1 MPVLTPRRRAA
12 VLATLCLSVFLIVLD
27 NTVVNVALPTLVEH
41 FGATDSQ
48 LQWIV
53 DAYTLVF
60 AAFLLPAGSLGD
72 RRGRKGTLLAGL
84 CWFALSSLAA
94 AHAHSADQL
103 IALRGLMGVGAALIF
118 PATLAILVNV
128 FTEPRARARAISVWA
143 ATSGLSVALG
153 PVVGGY
159 LLEHDWWGSIF
170 VANVPV
176 VVVALVAVTL
186 LVPPSRDPRPSR
198 LDLAGLALSAVA
210 VSLLVFSIIEAPHR
224 GWTSLPT
231 VAGLVGSGLLLV
243 TFVAVER
250 RTAHPLLDVSVFRSP
265 RFSAASL
272 AIAGAFFALF
282 GFVFVV
288 TQYFQ
293 FVRGYS
299 TLSAGVRTVPFAAF
313 TGLAAPLSP
322 LLVRRFGTH
331 RVAAAGLAAM
341 AAGFAVA
348 AVTTATAP
356 YWVLVVAMLGMG
368 GGLGLVTAPATESI
382 MGSLPPAR
390 AGVGSA
396 VNDTTREL
404 GGTLGVAVVGSVFS
418 SLYASGV
425 GQRLAGLP
433 VPPRALA
440 IAKQSVGGA
449 FAVAARAP
457 SLAAARVVRAAASG
471 AFMDGFHA
479 GSVTAGATVAVLA
492 VVTARWLAPRAARPG
507 AATDPAARRAPDV
520 RSLPAGVRADAEPVT
535 AGARPG
541 RDVTAP

>member
-1 MPVLTPRRRAA
+1 MPVLSPRRRAA

-27 NTVVNVALPTLVEH
+27 NTVVNVALPTLVER

-60 AAFLLPAGSLGD
+60 AALLLPAGSLGD

-84 CWFALSSLAA
+84 TWFGVSSLAA
-94 AHAHSADQL
+94 AHARSAGQL
-103 IALRGLMGVGAALIF
+103 IGLRALMGVGAALIF
-118 PATLAILVNV
+118 PATLAVLVNV

-176 VVVALVAVTL
+176 VAVALGAVAV

-198 LDLAGLALSAVA
+198 LDLVGLALSTVA

-224 GWTSLPT
+224 GWTSVPT
-231 VAGLVGSGLLLV
+231 LAGLAGAGVLLV
-243 TFVAVER
+243 CFVAVER
-250 RTAHPLLDVSVFRSP
+250 RVAHPLLDVSVFRSP
-265 RFSAASL
+265 RFSAASI

-322 LLVRRFGTH
+322 VLVRRFGTH
-331 RVAAAGLAAM
+331 RVVAAGLAAM
-341 AAGFAVA
+341 AGGFAVA
-348 AVTTATAP
+348 SVTTATAP

-368 GGLGLVTAPATESI
+368 VGLGLVTAPATESI

-418 SLYASGV
+418 SLYASGIAH
-425 GQRLAGLP
+425 RLAGLP

-440 IAKQSVGGA
+440 VAEQSVGGA
-449 FAVAARAP
+449 FFVASRAP
-457 SLAAARVVRAAASG
+457 TPGAAHVVRAAASS
-471 AFMDGFHA
+471 AFMGGFHA
-479 GSVTAGATVAVLA
+479 GSATAGAAVAVLA
-492 VVTARWLAPRAARPG
+492 AVTARWLAPGSRRP
-507 AATDPAARRAPDV
+507 RAPTADLAPRPTATRLAAV
-520 RSLPAGVRADAEPVT
+520 GAGPDA
-535 AGARPG
+535 APG
-541 RDVTAP
+541 

>member
-1 MPVLTPRRRAA
+1 MPVFSTRHRAA

-27 NTVVNVALPTLVEH
+27 NTVVNVALPTLVER

-60 AAFLLPAGSLGD
+60 AALLLPAGSLGD
-72 RRGRKGTLLAGL
+72 RRGRKGTLVSGLA
-84 CWFALSSLAA
+84 WFALSSLAA
-94 AHAHSADQL
+94 AHAHSASQL
-103 IALRGLMGVGAALIF
+103 IALRAVMGVGAALIF

-128 FTEPRARARAISVWA
+128 FTEQRARARAISVWA

-176 VVVALVAVTL
+176 VVVALVAVTV

-198 LDLAGLALSAVA
+198 LDLPGLALSTVA
-210 VSLLVFSIIEAPHR
+210 VSLLVYSIIEAPHR

-231 VAGLVGSGLLLV
+231 VTGLVGSGALLAA
-243 TFVAVER
+243 FVAVER

-322 LLVRRFGTH
+322 VLVRRFGTH

-348 AVTTATAP
+348 ALTTATAP

-425 GQRLAGLP
+425 GRRLAGLP

-440 IAKQSVGGA
+440 IAEQSVGGA

-457 SLAAARVVRAAASG
+457 SLHAARVVRAAASG

-479 GSVTAGATVAVLA
+479 GSVTAGATVAGLA
-492 VVTARWLAPRAARPG
+492 VVTARWLAPRAARPH
-507 AATDPAARRAPDV
+507 AAPADLATRPSTV
-520 RSLPAGVRADAEPVT
+520 RPVPVGVTVVT
-535 AGARPG
+535 EQASAGARCDQ
-541 RDVTAP
+541 DVSAR